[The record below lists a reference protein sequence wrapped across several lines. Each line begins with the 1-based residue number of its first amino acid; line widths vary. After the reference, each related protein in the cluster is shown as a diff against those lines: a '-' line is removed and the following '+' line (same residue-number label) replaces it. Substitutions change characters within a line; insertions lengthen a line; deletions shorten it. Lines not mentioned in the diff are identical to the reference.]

1 MEQNEPGDVFSGIG
15 GQIKRLRQEKRLSMR
30 QLSKLAN
37 VTVSY
42 ISELESDRVSPTI
55 ATLRKVLVA
64 LGTDLGSFFA
74 NSATRTED
82 YVVRR
87 EAMRSVE
94 DATRRYVFLLPRRQD
109 VQVEFVEECFQP
121 GESPEFEVISSDLA
135 GYVVEGN
142 LVLELEGEEQQL
154 LRAGDAFY
162 APAGR
167 PVRGS
172 SAHKT
177 RPVKLIT
184 VYVPPRY

>member
-1 MEQNEPGDVFSGIG
+1 MEQKQSNLTSADIG
-15 GQIKRLRQEKRLSMR
+15 SQLKRLRQDRRLSMR
-30 QLSKLAN
+30 QLSKSAG

-42 ISELESDRVSPTI
+42 ISELESGRVSPTI

-74 NSATRTED
+74 DNGTRTED
-82 YVVRR
+82 YVIRR
-87 EAMRSVE
+87 EAMRSVT
-94 DATRRYVFLLPRRQD
+94 DATRRYVFLLPRRPD
-109 VQVEFVEECFQP
+109 VQVEFVEECFEP

-135 GYVVEGN
+135 GYVIEGD

-162 APAGR
+162 VPAGR